1 MASLFYCFL
10 RCKCYIIY
18 TMNGKMCFAAV
29 EFVEDINVVGY
40 TYWYLC
46 PFEDI
51 KEGDKVSA
59 PLGRHNNEQT
69 GIVRKVLFADEA
81 HSPFPLQYIKRI
93 RKVISE

>member
-1 MASLFYCFL
+1 
-10 RCKCYIIY
+10 
-18 TMNGKMCFAAV
+18 MNNKMCFAAV
-29 EFVEDINVVGY
+29 EFV
-40 TYWYLC
+40 
-46 PFEDI
+46 EDI